1 MTGRKEEFN
10 QWISSVFDSLR
21 EKYIN
26 CDLNLDT
33 ESLEKKHW
41 YQLWRIFESHVEC
54 PHKGAEEQ
62 MEFLEIADSE
72 AREVILSAHGK
83 SSSDLDWDVQMDHYM
98 NSRAYNRDD

>member
-10 QWISSVFDSLR
+10 QWISSVFDNLR

-33 ESLEKKHW
+33 ESLEKKHG

-72 AREVILSAHGK
+72 ASWGGDNPHETL
-83 SSSDLDWDVQMDHYM
+83 ME
-98 NSRAYNRDD
+98 